1 MTEDRKA
8 TALWTIYS
16 LLSYNYGTTV
26 KKKIPHS
33 DLNIPATAD
42 PCAALTIY

>member
-1 MTEDRKA
+1 MTEDRER

-26 KKKIPHS
+26 KKNKSHS
-33 DLNIPATAD
+33 DLNIPATAE
-42 PCAALTIY
+42 PYAVLTIY